1 MLRLKVTV
9 GFIAT
14 MMLLSTSFVLY
25 SGSAAHAA
33 KFCAE
38 PVGATPSGHPDCSF
52 SSLKSCRA
60 HVRHHGGG
68 HCYKLHH

>member
-1 MLRLKVTV
+1 MLRSTV
-9 GFIAT
+9 WLIAAT
-14 MMLLSTSFVLY
+14 MLLSTGFVVY
-25 SGSAAHAA
+25 SQSPAHAA